1 MMLVSSAAA
10 VLFEDAPAQAA
21 GHAETEQ
28 QEKQSR
34 CQPMHVSALQT
45 LRVSAT
51 NIAPDG
57 LIRRQMQGTV
67 L

>member
-34 CQPMHVSALQT
+34 FQPMHVF
-45 LRVSAT
+45 RPP
-51 NIAPDG
+51 NIAR
-57 LIRRQMQGTV
+57 LCY
-67 L
+67 